1 MFKQTI
7 VAAALAA
14 AAVSANALSAGLGS
28 LSSSFID
35 LASAGV
41 VTGGALYTANAL
53 PNAAIPHNASPVINT
68 VGTWLAAGPDNTN
81 NGGGDAVLHLGAGTT
96 GVSFLWGSPDDYN
109 SFVVTTNLGL
119 YDVPSTLLTPLGIV
133 LNGNQSSAYYLNFI
147 GDVGETISS
156 VAFQSPGTNAIEIA
170 NVAVVPEPE
179 AYGLALAGLSVI
191 GFAMARRRK
200 S

>member
-1 MFKQTI
+1 MFKETI

-14 AAVSANALSAGLGS
+14 AAVSANALTAGLGS

-35 LASAGV
+35 LASGV
-41 VTGGALYTANAL
+41 VTGGALYTADAI
-53 PNAAIPHNASPVINT
+53 PDAAIPHNASPLINT
-68 VGTWLAAGPDNTN
+68 VGTWVAAGPSNIN

-96 GVSFLWGSPDDYN
+96 GVSFLWGSPDTYN
-109 SFVVTTNLGL
+109 SFVVETNVAEYAFG
-119 YDVPSTLLTPLGIV
+119 PSVFGPTVL
-133 LNGNQSSAYYLNFI
+133 LNGDRSAAYYVNFM
-147 GDVGETISS
+147 GSVGETITSLTFS
-156 VAFQSPGTNAIEIA
+156 SPGTNAIEIA